1 MEKVWAELKKI
12 EAQADQIREEVE
24 RKSKEIS
31 ATAEQDAER
40 LLTNSK
46 TYAEEEAQ
54 NMQEAA
60 ALKDFQNR
68 EAELKASQENIE
80 NMTKNAKRHID
91 EAASTVVS
99 AVLGEA
105 KDASH
110 NQAR

>member
-1 MEKVWAELKKI
+1 MEKVWPELKRI
-12 EAQADQIREEVE
+12 EAQADQIREEAE
-24 RKSKEIS
+24 SKSKEIS

-46 TYAEEEAQ
+46 TYAEEDGQ
-54 NMQEAA
+54 NIQEAA
-60 ALKDFQNR
+60 SAEAFQNR
-68 EAELKASQENIE
+68 EAELKASQETIE
-80 NMTKNAKRHID
+80 NMTKKAKRHID

>member
-12 EAQADQIREEVE
+12 EAQADQIREEAE

-46 TYAEEEAQ
+46 TYSEEDAQ
-54 NMQEAA
+54 IMQEAA
-60 ALKDFQNR
+60 TVEAFQNR
-68 EAELKASQENIE
+68 EAELKASQETIDNI
-80 NMTKNAKRHID
+80 TQKAKRHID